1 MKFLDLQQLYA
12 YFPQLA
18 TVGPNDEGLRSIIED
33 AESVVLS
40 DLRNLGWDV
49 EHVAE
54 EAYPQ
59 VRRLVL
65 FRVLGEVLA
74 APISPTINP
83 NLAQYYEQKYRLE
96 LHDVATKPD
105 RMGRTPRVTYPHLPV
120 VLNPPRLRRSR
131 RF

>member
-1 MKFLDLQQLYA
+1 MRYLDLQQLYA

-18 TVGPNDEGLRSIIED
+18 TVGPNDEGLRSIIQD
-33 AESVVLS
+33 AESVVLA

-49 EHVAE
+49 EAISE

-83 NLAQYYEQKYRLE
+83 GLAQYYEQKYRME

-105 RMGRTPRVTYPHLPV
+105 RMGRTPRLTHPHLPV
-120 VLNPPRLRRSR
+120 VVNPPKPRRPR